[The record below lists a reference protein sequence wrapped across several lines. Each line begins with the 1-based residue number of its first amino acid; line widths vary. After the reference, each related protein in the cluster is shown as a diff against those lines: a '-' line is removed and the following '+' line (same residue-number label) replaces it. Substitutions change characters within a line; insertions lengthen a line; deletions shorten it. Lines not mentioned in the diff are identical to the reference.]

1 MNTRNRELKTV
12 AKVVSSGLANITL
25 GGQVPSSTKRWV
37 TFLLMDSITS
47 RRASDVGFYFAS
59 VGVSNP
65 TIASTVLAANR
76 KLYIPIEATQL
87 NKDRTNKKHPVMIP
101 ESGPDPDN
109 PLFSIT
115 SGKWLS
121 VVCTKTTG
129 HVFMQYFD
137 E

>member
-1 MNTRNRELKTV
+1 MNIRNRELKTI
-12 AKVVSSGLANITL
+12 AKVISSGVANLTI
-25 GGQVPSSTKRWV
+25 GGQVPSSIKRWV
-37 TFLLMDSITS
+37 TFLLMDSITVS
-47 RRASDVGFYFAS
+47 RASDIGFYFAS

-65 TIASTVLAANR
+65 TIGSTVLAANR

-87 NKDRTNKKHPVMIP
+87 NNKKTNKKHPVMIP

-109 PLFSIT
+109 PLFSIA

-121 VVCTKTTG
+121 VVATKTTG